1 MCSLSLVKH
10 CGVAR
15 IPVVTAEGHCSLYD
29 EYTCLDLQ
37 SPGLNNHVIVFSNSQ
52 NFINYSGCVRH
63 KLGASSR

>member
-10 CGVAR
+10 CCVAR
-15 IPVVTAEGHCSLYD
+15 IPVVTAEGHCSPYS

-37 SPGLNNHVIVFSNSQ
+37 PPGLNNHVIVFSNSQ
-52 NFINYSGCVRH
+52 YFINYSGSVRH